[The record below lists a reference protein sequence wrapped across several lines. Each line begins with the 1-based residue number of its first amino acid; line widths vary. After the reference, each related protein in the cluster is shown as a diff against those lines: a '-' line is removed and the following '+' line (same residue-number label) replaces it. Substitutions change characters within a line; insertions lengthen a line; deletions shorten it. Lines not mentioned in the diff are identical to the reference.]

1 MRAPRIPDRNPIGD
15 IFEGVVLGVG
25 DYAVLAHAPIA
36 DYAILHHGKMIIRYG
51 ITFLG
56 KPQYSIVPAILAL
69 DYGEFKTGED
79 AWEFIFKSSNLYPR
93 ADIVG
98 YKNDGS
104 DEMAVLKALDLEFP
118 LHVLVYADD
127 EANKPLARVRAFIGD
142 SVENSI
148 PRILQHL
155 PQYPT
160 IEQWLE
166 A

>member
-1 MRAPRIPDRNPIGD
+1 MSAPRIPDRNPIGD
-15 IFEGVVLGVG
+15 TFEGVVLSVG
-25 DYAVLAHAPIA
+25 DYAVLAHTLIS
-36 DYAILHHGKMIIRYG
+36 DYPVLHSGTMIIRYG

-69 DYGEFKTGED
+69 DYGSFKTGED

-98 YKNDGS
+98 YRNDGS
-104 DEMAVLKALDLEFP
+104 DEMAVLKTLDLEFP
-118 LHVLVYADD
+118 LHVLAYIDD
-127 EANKPLARVRAFIGD
+127 NANKPIARVRAFIGD
-142 SVENSI
+142 APNNIAS
-148 PRILQHL
+148 RILQHL

-160 IEQWLE
+160 VEQWLE